1 MAAPGRMKSS
11 KVSLA
16 SSASSFKVSVSS
28 NLQVLHG
35 KESASSI
42 VIALFHNLTHIFT
55 ERAPCCCCLFYEF

>member
-16 SSASSFKVSVSS
+16 SSASFKVSVSS

-42 VIALFHNLTHIFT
+42 VIALFHNLAHMFT
-55 ERAPCCCCLFYEF
+55 ERAPCCCCLFYDF

>member
-11 KVSLA
+11 KVSL
-16 SSASSFKVSVSS
+16 ASSFKVSVSS

-42 VIALFHNLTHIFT
+42 VIALFHNLAHIFT
-55 ERAPCCCCLFYEF
+55 ERAPCCCLFVKF

>member
-11 KVSLA
+11 KVSL
-16 SSASSFKVSVSS
+16 ASSFKVSVSS

-42 VIALFHNLTHIFT
+42 VIALFHNLNHIFT